1 MINELE
7 TVVLIKDIDDHGLKK
22 DDVGVIVHQYQ
33 EGQTYEVEFVT
44 GEGETVA
51 VLTLTAEDVR
61 LMRRREILHV
71 RELTPA

>member
-7 TVVLIKDIDDHGLKK
+7 TVVLIKDIDAHGLKK

-33 EGQTYEVEFVT
+33 DAKTYEVEFVT

-51 VLTLTAEDVR
+51 VLILTEDDVR